1 MHHVLQS
8 ERNMARTAVHGEAE
22 VEAAK
27 RLAGAAKS
35 LMQLR
40 QSQAILIPAL
50 TGASL
55 ETTAEI
61 VGLSRDRVCV
71 LRRQFRADESQGVD
85 AQEKRGGRRR
95 ELMSVDE
102 EVRFLASWEEKAEG
116 GGVLVV
122 PPIHVALQQAVGHK
136 VPKSTVYRM
145 LARHGWRKIA
155 PDTRHPNVDV
165 EAQGFFKKTSQSP
178 LRKR

>member
-1 MHHVLQS
+1 
-8 ERNMARTAVHGEAE
+8 MARTAIHDEGEI
-22 VEAAK
+22 EAAK
-27 RLAGAAKS
+27 RLAGDAKS

-71 LRRQFRADESQGVD
+71 LRRQFRASDGQGLD

-95 ELMSVDE
+95 ELMSAEE
-102 EVRFLASWEEKAEG
+102 EVSFLAPWSKKAEG

-122 PPIHVALQQAVGHK
+122 PPIHAALEQAVGHK

-145 LARHGWRKIA
+145 LARHGWRKLA
-155 PDTRHPNVDV
+155 PDTHHPKVDV
-165 EAQGFFKKTSQSP
+165 EAQGLFKKTLHSQLP
-178 LRKR
+178 KR

>member
-1 MHHVLQS
+1 MGRV
-8 ERNMARTAVHGEAE
+8 AVHEQGE
-22 VEAAK
+22 VEAAQE
-27 RLAGAAKS
+27 LARSAKS
-35 LMQLR
+35 LMQPR

-55 ETTAEI
+55 QTTARI
-61 VGLSRDRVCV
+61 LGLSRDRVCV
-71 LRRQFRADESQGVD
+71 LRRQFRADGRQGVD

-95 ELMSVDE
+95 ELMSRQE
-102 EVRFLASWEEKAEG
+102 EVEFLKPWSAAAQE

-122 PPIHVALQQAVGHK
+122 SPIHAALERLVGRK

-145 LARHGWRKIA
+145 LARHGWRKLA

-165 EAQGFFKKTSQSP
+165 QAQGQFKKTSPDRSRRP
-178 LRKR
+178 

>member
-1 MHHVLQS
+1 
-8 ERNMARTAVHGEAE
+8 MARTAIHDESE
-22 VEAAK
+22 IEAA
-27 RLAGAAKS
+27 RQLAANAKT

-50 TGASL
+50 TGVSL
-55 ETTAEI
+55 ETTAAI
-61 VGLSRDRVCV
+61 LGLSRDRACV
-71 LRRQFRADESQGVD
+71 LRRQFRASDGQGLD

-95 ELMSVDE
+95 ELMSEQE
-102 EVRFLASWEEKAEG
+102 EIKFLKPWSEKAKD

-122 PPIHVALQQAVGHK
+122 PPIHAALEQVVGHS
-136 VPKSTVYRM
+136 VPKSTVYRL

-165 EAQGFFKKTSQSP
+165 GAQESFKKTLP
-178 LRKR
+178 NRLPRR